1 MRHSKGLINNSIL
14 AGLVIIGMLLLIA
27 NGGCGSSSS
36 SGDVISNEG
45 LYGSSYGTVALFLTD
60 DPADEY
66 DNLWITVKEAS
77 LIPAEGDDNR
87 DPVVIYQSDE
97 GCRVDLLEFRD
108 KEFLLTVKNNVP
120 AGRYAKIRLSV
131 SNIEPAGGPCDN
143 MEIKL
148 PSSKID
154 FNPKEPFWVET
165 ESTLSISM
173 DIDANKSIHLHP
185 TESEGCIFRPVVF
198 VDIRHGDAIQRC
210 PQILGGEIVSLVDG
224 DAGEGIEGFILALS
238 EGRGELE
245 VHLLDD
251 VVVFDGEGQP
261 AGSEAL
267 AVGLR
272 VKVRGRI
279 DAEGRLQASVVVI
292 GDVLVVKGN
301 VLGQVDGEGLFPF
314 EPNSLE
320 EVVGDVNVKVF
331 EGKTLILVGCNNQV
345 SSEEIQEGRIVRIIG
360 KLYLVGDGDDGYD
373 EFRAVA
379 VVLCLPDEIPE

>member
-1 MRHSKGLINNSIL
+1 MRYSKGLINNSIL

-27 NGGCGSSSS
+27 SGGCGSSSS

-45 LYGSSYGTVALFLTD
+45 LYGSSYGTVALFLAD

-120 AGRYAKIRLSV
+120 AGRYAKVRLSV
-131 SNIEPAGGPCDN
+131 SNIEPVGGPCEN

-154 FNPKEPFWVET
+154 LNPKEPFRVET
-165 ESTLSISM
+165 DSTISISL
-173 DIDANKSIHLHP
+173 DIDANKSIHLHS
-185 TESEGCIFRPVVF
+185 TGSEGCIFRPEVF
-198 VDIRHGDAIQRC
+198 VDIRHGEAIQRC
-210 PQILGGEIVSLVDG
+210 PQILEGEIVSLVDG
-224 DAGEGIEGFILALS
+224 DAEEGIAGFILALPK
-238 EGRGELE
+238 GRGELE
-245 VHLLDD
+245 VRLLDD
-251 VVVFDGEGQP
+251 VVVFDGQGQP
-261 AGSEAL
+261 AGAEAL
-267 AVGLR
+267 AAGLR

-279 DAEGRLQASVVVI
+279 DADGRLQASAVVI
-292 GDVLVVKGN
+292 GDVLVVKGS

-314 EPNSLE
+314 EPDSQE

-331 EGKTLILVGCNNQV
+331 EGKTLILVGCNKQV
-345 SSEEIQEGRIVRIIG
+345 SSEKIQEGGSVRIIG
-360 KLYLVGDGDDGYD
+360 KLCLVGDGDDGYD

>member
-1 MRHSKGLINNSIL
+1 MRHSKGLINSSIL

-27 NGGCGSSSS
+27 NGGCSGSSS
-36 SGDVISNEG
+36 SGDVIISNDG

-66 DNLWITVKEAS
+66 DNLWITVKEVS
-77 LIPAEGDDNR
+77 LIPAEGDDDKN
-87 DPVVIYQSDE
+87 PVVIYQSDE

-120 AGRYAKIRLSV
+120 TGRYAKVRLSV
-131 SNIEPAGGPCDN
+131 SNIEPVGGPCEN

-154 FNPKEPFWVET
+154 LNPKEPFQVET
-165 ESTLSISM
+165 DSTISISL
-173 DIDANKSIHLHP
+173 DIDANKSIHG
-185 TESEGCIFRPVVF
+185 SEGCTFRPVVF

-224 DAGEGIEGFILALS
+224 DAEEGIEGFILALS
-238 EGRGELE
+238 DGRGELE
-245 VHLLDD
+245 VRLLDD
-251 VVVFDGEGQP
+251 VVVFDGQGQP
-261 AGSEAL
+261 AGYEAL
-267 AVGLR
+267 AVGRR

-279 DAEGRLQASVVVI
+279 DAAGRIQASVVVI
-292 GDVLVVKGN
+292 GDVLVVKGS
-301 VLGQVDGEGLFPF
+301 VLGQVDEEGLFPF
-314 EPNSLE
+314 EPDSQE

-331 EGKTLILVGCNNQV
+331 EGKTLILAGCNNQV

-373 EFRAVA
+373 EFLAVA
-379 VVLCLPDEIPE
+379 VVLYLPDEIPE